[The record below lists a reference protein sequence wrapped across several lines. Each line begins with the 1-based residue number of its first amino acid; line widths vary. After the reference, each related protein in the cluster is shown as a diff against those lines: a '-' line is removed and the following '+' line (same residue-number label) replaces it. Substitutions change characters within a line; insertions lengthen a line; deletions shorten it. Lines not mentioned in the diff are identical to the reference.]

1 MRRFLLLLCCLMM
14 CAFPALAETFPPTS
28 TPTLRGIDVSA
39 WQRDIDWGAV
49 KGSGVDIAL
58 IRSSE
63 GESVVDAYFERNYA
77 GAKAASVAVG
87 FYHFMTAE
95 TVEEAIRQADFFIS
109 VIDGKEADCLL
120 ALDVGG
126 GSRLSNEEITAV
138 ASAFLGHV
146 EEKTG
151 LGVMLYTDA
160 WAAKARFGESLA
172 KYPIWVANYGVEEP
186 EANGKWAYWV
196 GFQYSDEGKVP
207 GITGRVDLDQFTK
220 EVYQGAAPTPT
231 PAPTPGPESEMLCFQ
246 VKADSSADDLAA
258 QLGTT
263 AADLEEHN
271 DLSNGVAHRGQ
282 LIRYPAVGVASDA
295 PFAGLH
301 ILQNRE
307 SLRTIAR
314 RYGVSVDELVSLNGL
329 TGRTAPVGQVLKVP
343 AVGGSVA
350 SSPSWIVESAVV
362 VQAGQSIDSIA
373 ALYGISA
380 ANLRVINGLDEDTP
394 IYRGQILH
402 LTAYGSGES
411 SPFAGGYVV
420 NQHDTLTRIAR
431 RFGVSVDALAGANNL
446 DDPRWIYPGMVLLIP
461 R

>member
-1 MRRFLLLLCCLMM
+1 MRRFLLLLCCLMV

-28 TPTLRGIDVSA
+28 MPTLRGIDVSA

-49 KGSGVDIAL
+49 KDSGVAVAL

-77 GAKAASVAVG
+77 GAKAANIAVG

-95 TVEEAIRQADFFIS
+95 TVEEAMHQADFFIS

-126 GSRLSNEEITAV
+126 GSRLSNDAITAV
-138 ASAFLGHV
+138 ANAFLSRV
-146 EEKTG
+146 EERTG

-186 EANGKWAYWV
+186 EGNGKWPYWV

-220 EVYQGAAPTPT
+220 EVYQGAAPTP
-231 PAPTPGPESEMLCFQ
+231 APTPRPESEMLCFQ
-246 VKADSSADDLAA
+246 AQADSSADALASL
-258 QLGTT
+258 LGTT
-263 AADLEEHN
+263 AAALEEHN
-271 DLSNGVAHRGQ
+271 DLSGGEARRGQ
-282 LIRYPAVGVASDA
+282 LIRYPAAGSASDA

-301 ILQNRE
+301 ILQNKE
-307 SLRTIAR
+307 SLRTVAR

-329 TGRTAPVGQVLKVP
+329 TGRAAPVGQVLKVP
-343 AVGGSVA
+343 AVGDNEA
-350 SSPSWIVESAVV
+350 SSPSWILENAVV
-362 VQAGQSIDSIA
+362 VQTGQSIDSIA
-373 ALYGISA
+373 ALYGVSA
-380 ANLRVINGLDEDTP
+380 ADLRVINGLDEDTP
-394 IYRGQILH
+394 LYRGQILH
-402 LTAYGSGES
+402 LTAYGNGES
-411 SPFAGGYVV
+411 VPFTGGYVV

-431 RFGVSVDALAGANNL
+431 RFGVSMDALSGANNL
-446 DDPRWIYPGMVLLIP
+446 DDPRWIYPGMVLIIP

>member
-14 CAFPALAETFPPTS
+14 CVFPALAETFPPTS

-39 WQRDIDWGAV
+39 WQRNIDWGAV
-49 KGSGVDIAL
+49 KDSGVDIAL

-77 GAKAASVAVG
+77 GAKAANVAVG

-120 ALDVGG
+120 ALDVGS
-126 GSRLSNEEITAV
+126 GSHLSSEEITAV

-186 EANGKWAYWV
+186 EANGKWPYWV

-231 PAPTPGPESEMLCFQ
+231 PTPRPESEMLCFQ
-246 VKADSSADDLAA
+246 AQADSTADALASL
-258 QLGTT
+258 LGTT
-263 AADLEEHN
+263 AAALEEHN
-271 DLSNGVAHRGQ
+271 DLSDGVAHRGQ
-282 LIRYPAVGVASDA
+282 LIRYPASGVASDA

-301 ILQNRE
+301 ILQNKE
-307 SLRTIAR
+307 SLRTVAR
-314 RYGVSVDELVSLNGL
+314 RYGVSVDDLVSLNGL
-329 TGRTAPVGQVLKVP
+329 TSRTAPVGQVLKVP
-343 AVGGSVA
+343 AVGGNEA

-362 VQAGQSIDSIA
+362 VQAGQSLSSIA
-373 ALYGISA
+373 ALYGVSSA
-380 ANLRVINGLDEDTP
+380 DLRVINGLGEDTTL
-394 IYRGQILH
+394 YRGQILH

-411 SPFAGGYVV
+411 APFAGGYVV

-431 RFGVSVDALAGANNL
+431 RFGVSVDALTAVNNL